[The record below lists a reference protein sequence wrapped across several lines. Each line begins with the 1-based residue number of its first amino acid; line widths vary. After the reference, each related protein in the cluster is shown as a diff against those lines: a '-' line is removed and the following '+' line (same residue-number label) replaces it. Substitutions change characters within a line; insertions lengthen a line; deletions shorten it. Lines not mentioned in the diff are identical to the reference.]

1 MVYHQPKY
9 SIIVPVYNEEPVIH
23 SCWKRLSAVMKAL
36 KEPYEIIFVNDGSQ
50 DRSKPILSHL
60 AEQDAHIRLINL
72 SRNFGHQAAITAG
85 MDRAQ
90 GQAII
95 VIDADLQDP
104 PELIPQM
111 INQWK
116 QGFQVV
122 YGKRRQRSGE
132 TFFKKITA
140 KLFYRLLRFL
150 TDIEIPVDTGD
161 FRLIDRQV
169 CDALKRLP
177 EKNRY
182 IRGLI
187 SWLGFKQ
194 TSVEFVREE
203 RLAGKTKYSLR
214 KMLKLATDGIT
225 SFSAKPLK
233 LATISGLLLS
243 GISFGYLL
251 YVFYLK
257 LLTAKTIIGWA
268 SLMAVN
274 LFFYGFI
281 LIILGIF
288 GEYIGR
294 IFNETQNRPLY
305 IVDEDT
311 RFSKFAY
318 EDRFEDVQPVN

>member
-1 MVYHQPKY
+1 MEDKQVKY
-9 SIIVPVYNEEPVIH
+9 SVIVPVYNEELVIDT
-23 SCWKRLSAVMKAL
+23 CWKRLTAVMKSL
-36 KEPYEIIFVNDGSQ
+36 NEPYEIIFVNDGSR
-50 DRSKPILSHL
+50 DNSKQLLTDLGKRDH
-60 AEQDAHIRLINL
+60 HIHIISF

-85 MDRAQ
+85 MDHAK

-111 INQWK
+111 INKWK
-116 QGFQVV
+116 QGFHVV
-122 YGKRRQRSGE
+122 YGKRSKRTGE
-132 TFFKKITA
+132 TIFKRFTA

-161 FRLIDRQV
+161 FRLIDRKV
-169 CDALKRLP
+169 SDALKRLP

-203 RLAGKTKYSLR
+203 RLAGETKYPLC
-214 KMLKLATDGIT
+214 KMLKFAIDGIT
-225 SFSAKPLK
+225 SFSSKPRK
-233 LATISGLLLS
+233 LATVSGLILS
-243 GISFGYLL
+243 GFSFCYLL
-251 YVFYLK
+251 YVLYLK
-257 LLTAKTIIGWA
+257 LFTDKTIVGWS

-274 LFFYGFI
+274 LFFYGFM

-294 IFNETQNRPLY
+294 IYNETQNRPLY
-305 IVDEDT
+305 VVDEYIT
-311 RFSKFAY
+311 FTKFDHEGTYKKAKS
-318 EDRFEDVQPVN
+318 VS